1 MFICLMSFYLFNTA
15 NLAPFESSA
24 LGHRQMD
31 YDVVMSLTPCFTV
44 LAACAAFFLAS

>member
-1 MFICLMSFYLFNTA
+1 MSFYLSNIA
-15 NLAPFESSA
+15 NLEALESFA
-24 LGHRQMD
+24 LGHSRMD